1 MNNKLIKITMGVGLS
16 AAMLLGSVIGV
27 SQVEPQIVQ
36 AARSYKIKLNHKAVV
51 YNARGQRKGALK
63 NGRTVTAYGIK
74 KIHGKRYYSLGA
86 GKYIK
91 VATASKV
98 GKAAQPAQNTTTEQP
113 AANIESSSASSK
125 TGLMSLNNS
134 KFKEEAAESFVNQ
147 LNEMRSQRG
156 LHKLTVKPTLKAYAQ
171 TRANEIVDKF
181 SHIRPNGKRTSYE
194 ENIGLNS
201 VQVSTTPQEAAKALL
216 DEFIYHDQGSN
227 WAHKKSLL
235 SKANKTIGVG
245 FAFEAKPG
253 MATQGNKYPDYL
265 GDRIA
270 VDLQTH

>member
-16 AAMLLGSVIGV
+16 AAMLLGSVAGV

-98 GKAAQPAQNTTTEQP
+98 GKAAQPVQNTTTEQP
-113 AANIESSSASSK
+113 AANTESSSASSK
-125 TGLMSLNNS
+125 SGLMSLNNS

-156 LHKLTVKPTLKAYAQ
+156 LRKLTVKPALKAYAQ
-171 TRANEIVDKF
+171 TRANELVDKF

-245 FAFEAKPG
+245 FALEAKPG

-270 VDLQTH
+270 VNLQTH

>member
-1 MNNKLIKITMGVGLS
+1 MGVGLS
-16 AAMLLGSVIGV
+16 AAMLLGSVSGV

-113 AANIESSSASSK
+113 AANTESSSASSK

-156 LHKLTVKPTLKAYAQ
+156 LHKLTVKPALKAYAQ
-171 TRANEIVDKF
+171 TRANELVDKF

>member
-270 VDLQTH
+270 VNLQTH

>member
-16 AAMLLGSVIGV
+16 AAMLLGSVSGV

-113 AANIESSSASSK
+113 AANTESSSASSK
-125 TGLMSLNNS
+125 TGLMSLNNR

>member
-16 AAMLLGSVIGV
+16 AAMLLGSVAGV

-36 AARSYKIKLNHKAVV
+36 AVRSYKIKLNHKAVV

-91 VATASKV
+91 VTTASKV
-98 GKAAQPAQNTTTEQP
+98 GKAAQPVQNTTTEQP
-113 AANIESSSASSK
+113 AANTESSSASSK
-125 TGLMSLNNS
+125 SGLMSLNNS

-156 LHKLTVKPTLKAYAQ
+156 LRKLTVKPALKAYAQ
-171 TRANEIVDKF
+171 TRANELVDKF

-201 VQVSTTPQEAAKALL
+201 VRVSTTPQEAAKALL

-270 VDLQTH
+270 VNLQTH

>member
-1 MNNKLIKITMGVGLS
+1 MGVGLS
-16 AAMLLGSVIGV
+16 AAMLLGSVSGV
-27 SQVEPQIVQ
+27 SQVEPQTVQ
-36 AARSYKIKLNHKAVV
+36 AARSYKIKLNHKDVV
-51 YNARGQRKGALK
+51 YSARGQRKGALK
-63 NGRTVTAYGIK
+63 NGRTVTAYGVK

-91 VATASKV
+91 VATATKV
-98 GKAAQPAQNTTTEQP
+98 GKATQPAQNTATASEQP
-113 AANIESSSASSK
+113 ATKTESGSASSK
-125 TGLMSLNNS
+125 GGLMSLNNS
-134 KFKEEAAESFVNQ
+134 KFKKEAAESFVNQ

-156 LHKLTVKPTLKAYAQ
+156 LHKLTVKPALKAYAQ
-171 TRANEIVDKF
+171 TRANEIVNKF

-201 VQVSTTPQEAAKALL
+201 VQVSTTLQEAAKALL

-245 FAFEAKPG
+245 FAFEAKAG
-253 MATQGNKYPDYL
+253 MATKGNKYPDYL

>member
-1 MNNKLIKITMGVGLS
+1 MGVGLS
-16 AAMLLGSVIGV
+16 AAMLLGSVSGV

-51 YNARGQRKGALK
+51 YNARGQRKGVLK

-201 VQVSTTPQEAAKALL
+201 VQVATTPQEAAKALL

-270 VDLQTH
+270 VNLQTH